1 MELSFRLKIQCQI
14 YGRGPRF
21 RLLLFWSKARP
32 VKGEKN
38 FQLLH
43 NVNQVERFASQVMT
57 TLAHKQTIIMKD
69 VHSD

>member
-1 MELSFRLKIQCQI
+1 MSDIGKGSEISPPPFLEQSEASE
-14 YGRGPRF
+14 GRQ
-21 RLLLFWSKARP
+21 K
-32 VKGEKN
+32 